1 MGIVLRSI
9 LPTRA
14 SKKDEDDD
22 YNVEYSFATEYMG
35 PPISY
40 EIPKAVPVDVGSIP
54 TASVVSTPL
63 NSGYLSLPVI
73 YPVGKIQPE
82 LFSSKNNEN
91 SFRARDSSEN
101 EGSSASLAF
110 SDSQENENSHEF
122 SISSD
127 GDGADND
134 CHEIEELSA
143 SEDDQTRLEIPDY
156 YDKTTQIVTFREPK
170 SRTMVQD
177 ESGYTEPGMV
187 VPERPRANPNVKTG
201 LCHRCLKGNRFTMK
215 ESCIVCDAK
224 YCSKCVLRMMGSMPE
239 GRKCISCIG
248 CPIDE
253 SKREQLGKCS
263 KVLKQVLNDFQIN
276 QAMLSEVSCQVNQAP
291 HWLIFVNGKPL
302 SFEEVIQLQTCSH
315 PPKGLVPGSY
325 WYDKL
330 SGFWGK
336 DGHKPCQIITP
347 RLSIGG
353 AITEN
358 ASKGNTNVKF
368 NNRVITKSELYM
380 LKLAR
385 INHKGSPHYWVSHN
399 GSYQEEG
406 QNQIKGKIWEKPGI
420 RMACALLSLPM
431 PPKSF
436 ISSEEEI
443 GNNGSQ
449 FEQKTTE
456 TKPLTKILLVGQD
469 QSGTSAFYK
478 QARILYKIPFSED
491 ECQKVKSLI
500 QSNLYLYI
508 SILLEGLK
516 QFEEEYSIEIRR
528 KLADQPSTSGMMSNF
543 DTIFICK
550 VYCNLKLFYSAA
562 GNSIE
567 NTEPNIYSL
576 NPKLNSFSD
585 WLLQIVN
592 SGNLEIIFPAATH
605 EYSALVEKLWKDK
618 AFQATYARRDELP
631 ALPRVANY
639 FLPRAVEIS
648 RATYNPSDTDILY
661 ADGITSSNGLTSM
674 EFSVPSSMPISFM
687 EASEQTDTPLQRY
700 QLIRVNSSNLGYNCK
715 WLSMFEDVDLIL
727 YCVDLTSY
735 DEFFT
740 DRNLNLK
747 NKMLESKSIFE
758 NIVTHSRFK
767 NKAFLLILNKFD
779 LLEKKI
785 RTTPLTQCEWFHDFN
800 PFITNHTYNDK
811 TSDSNNSSN
820 SNNNNNAS
828 IAQYGF
834 QYIAAKFKKLFSE
847 LTGRKLYVS
856 PVTGLERDSVDAA
869 LKYGNEVLTWVNE
882 ENKPISST
890 VESFSEST
898 LENTSYT

>member
-73 YPVGKIQPE
+73 YPV
-82 LFSSKNNEN
+82 
-91 SFRARDSSEN
+91 
-101 EGSSASLAF
+101 
-110 SDSQENENSHEF
+110 
-122 SISSD
+122 
-127 GDGADND
+127 DND

-143 SEDDQTRLEIPDY
+143 SEDDQTHLEIPDY

-177 ESGYTEPGMV
+177 ESGYTEPGLV

-336 DGHKPCQIITP
+336 EGHKPCQIITP
-347 RLSIGG
+347 NLSIGG
-353 AITEN
+353 AIMEN
-358 ASKGNTNVKF
+358 ASNGNTNVKF

-380 LKLAR
+380 LRLAR
-385 INHKGSPHYWVSHN
+385 INHKGSPHYWVGHN

-449 FEQKTTE
+449 FEQKKTE

-469 QSGTSAFYK
+469 QSGTSALYK

-491 ECQKVKSLI
+491 ECQKFKSLI

-528 KLADQPSTSGMMSNF
+528 KLADQPST
-543 DTIFICK
+543 
-550 VYCNLKLFYSAA
+550 SAA

-639 FLPRAVEIS
+639 FLPRVCAMCPYMIVLQLEMEI
-648 RATYNPSDTDILY
+648 
-661 ADGITSSNGLTSM
+661 LT
-674 EFSVPSSMPISFM
+674 
-687 EASEQTDTPLQRY
+687 R
-700 QLIRVNSSNLGYNCK
+700 
-715 WLSMFEDVDLIL
+715 
-727 YCVDLTSY
+727 
-735 DEFFT
+735 
-740 DRNLNLK
+740 
-747 NKMLESKSIFE
+747 
-758 NIVTHSRFK
+758 
-767 NKAFLLILNKFD
+767 
-779 LLEKKI
+779 
-785 RTTPLTQCEWFHDFN
+785 
-800 PFITNHTYNDK
+800 
-811 TSDSNNSSN
+811 
-820 SNNNNNAS
+820 
-828 IAQYGF
+828 
-834 QYIAAKFKKLFSE
+834 
-847 LTGRKLYVS
+847 
-856 PVTGLERDSVDAA
+856 
-869 LKYGNEVLTWVNE
+869 
-882 ENKPISST
+882 
-890 VESFSEST
+890 
-898 LENTSYT
+898 